1 MIYANFKNLIDFVL
15 AIIAILIFSPL
26 IIFIAFLI
34 KLKLGSPIFFI
45 QKRPGFKEKVFYL
58 IKFRTMHNKKDQFG
72 NLLADDMRL
81 TVFGKW
87 LRETSIDE
95 IPTLFNVVKG
105 EMSFIGPRPLLM
117 EYIPLYNK
125 EEKKRHNV
133 KPGITGLAQ
142 INGRNLISWKK
153 KFDYDIYYV
162 NNLSFKLDLK
172 IFFITILKV
181 IKKEGINS
189 KYNKPVQP
197 FKGNNN

>member
-1 MIYANFKNLIDFVL
+1 MSYIKFKNLIDFIFAIL
-15 AIIAILIFSPL
+15 AIIIFSPL
-26 IIFIAFLI
+26 IFFISFLI

-45 QKRPGFKEKVFYL
+45 QKRPGLKEKVFYL

-72 NLLADDMRL
+72 NPLADDMRL
-81 TVFGKW
+81 PVFGKW

-95 IPTLFNVVKG
+95 IPTLFNVLKG

-117 EYIPLYNK
+117 EYIPLYNE

-153 KFDYDIYYV
+153 KFNYDIYYAD
-162 NNLSFKLDLK
+162 NLSFCLDLK

-181 IKKEGINS
+181 LKKEGINS
-189 KYNKPVQP
+189 KYNKPVKP